1 MTLRFSV
8 LKWLEAI
15 RNIYTTFCQQQRKEG
30 VSPYKFQR
38 KTERALDTLNND
50 GLGAPVR
57 PVGLIVSC
65 FRPSDDATTL
75 QFLVPSNFFAVT
87 SLRKAAEIL
96 ETVNRET
103 ALAADCRALA
113 DEVEMALKRYAPTT
127 ILNSVPSMLSRLMVS
142 AIIC

>member
-1 MTLRFSV
+1 MC
-8 LKWLEAI
+8 I
-15 RNIYTTFCQQQRKEG
+15 RDR
-30 VSPYKFQR
+30 
-38 KTERALDTLNND
+38 
-50 GLGAPVR
+50 GAPVR

-96 ETVNRET
+96 ETVNKET

-113 DEVEMALKRYAPTT
+113 DEVEMALKRYATYNHPEFGT
-127 ILNSVPSMLSRLMVS
+127 IYAVAPHKTAGILINGVIDIYISQIGHGKQAGHIGIVHQQMLSLIHIYVML
-142 AIIC
+142 

>member
-1 MTLRFSV
+1 MAGSHPQYL
-8 LKWLEAI
+8 
-15 RNIYTTFCQQQRKEG
+15 YYFCQQQRKEG
-30 VSPYKFQR
+30 AGPYKFQR

-96 ETVNRET
+96 ETVNKET
-103 ALAADCRALA
+103 ALAADCLPWPMRWKWL
-113 DEVEMALKRYAPTT
+113 
-127 ILNSVPSMLSRLMVS
+127 
-142 AIIC
+142 